1 MTTHIVHLFQNDPY
15 MTEWWIARE
24 STQALNLFR
33 WVNKILEYIGVALKL
48 KELGMQEIE
57 KRRIDVLKRRD
68 LNQRCVESKKM
79 FKRVKVCLAL

>member
-1 MTTHIVHLFQNDPY
+1 

>member
-1 MTTHIVHLFQNDPY
+1 MTTQIVHLFQNDPY

-57 KRRIDVLKRRD
+57 RRRD
-68 LNQRCVESKKM
+68 RMMSAKDDYQRCVDSAKM
-79 FKRVKVCLAL
+79 FRRIKRSSL